1 MSSRPSL
8 LRFTSLR
15 FCGVVAL
22 ACVAALASGCA
33 TVTRESTQRVTI
45 VAVDAADQPLP
56 GMRCRVVNGAAE
68 YYGDSPMTDVPVRR
82 SFTNLEIECRR
93 GALVARGTAVSRGGA
108 SLLQGILP
116 GGSAFVVV
124 DLLTGHHFSYPLELR
139 VRAGEHLVF
148 DVSRPRGDMQA
159 DTGGQQ

>member
-1 MSSRPSL
+1 MSSRFRP
-8 LRFTSLR
+8 LRFPGLL
-15 FCGVVAL
+15 AL

-33 TVTRESTQRVTI
+33 TVTREPTQRVTI

-68 YYGDSPMTDVPVRR
+68 YFGDSPMTDVPVRR
-82 SFTNLEIECRR
+82 SYSNLEIECRR

-116 GGSAFVVV
+116 GGSAFVVI
-124 DLLTGHHFSYPLELR
+124 DLVTGHHFSYPVELR

-148 DVSRPRGDMQA
+148 DVSRPRDDLQA
-159 DTGGQQ
+159 ETGSRP